1 MGVNDLRDILVLLN
15 KHQVHYLVV
24 GGHAYSIHREPR
36 ATKDLDVFIEATEV
50 NSIKVF
56 AALAEFGAPLAG
68 YTADDFAHEDGTWY
82 VMGKPPAR
90 IDVLQRIDGK
100 AFATAWENR
109 EEGELFGVIVHV
121 ISVDDLIDNK
131 LAAGRPQDLLDVE
144 NLRKF
149 R

>member
-1 MGVNDLRDILVLLN
+1 MNDFRDLLLLLN
-15 KHQVHYLVV
+15 KHQVRYLVV

-36 ATKDLDVFIEATEV
+36 ATKDLDIFIDATEE
-50 NSIKVF
+50 NSHRVF

-68 YTADDFAHEDGTWY
+68 YSADDFAHEDGTWY
-82 VMGKPPAR
+82 VMGRPPER

-100 AFATAWENR
+100 TFAAAWKNR
-109 EEGELFGVIVHV
+109 DESELFGVPVHV
-121 ISVDDLIDNK
+121 ISANDLIDNK
-131 LAAGRPQDLLDVE
+131 LAAGREQDLLDVK

>member
-1 MGVNDLRDILVLLN
+1 M
-15 KHQVHYLVV
+15 

-36 ATKDLDVFIEATEV
+36 TTKDLDIFIDATNE

-68 YTADDFAHEDGTWY
+68 YTPDDFAHEDGTWY
-82 VMGKPPAR
+82 VMGRPPER

-100 AFATAWENR
+100 AFTTAWENR
-109 EEGELFGVIVHV
+109 DESELFGVPVHV